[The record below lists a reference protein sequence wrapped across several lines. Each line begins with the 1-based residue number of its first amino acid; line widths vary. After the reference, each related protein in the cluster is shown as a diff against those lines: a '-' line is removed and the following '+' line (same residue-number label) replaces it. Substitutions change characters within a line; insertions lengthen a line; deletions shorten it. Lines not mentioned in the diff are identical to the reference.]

1 MFDTAFFGYSDL
13 PDCIEIEGKS
23 YVPLKAIRVKY
34 HGTHPKETPFDV
46 ENLKMICKV
55 LGINIYRPV
64 KGLYCVEKLYAK
76 FFDVLH
82 QFYYNR
88 KKELQQTKEYDFWR
102 SGRKYYNYYGDLMSW
117 GYNNRTPFDEV
128 IIDKNQISNL
138 YNNFLMCTSS

>member
-34 HGTHPKETPFDV
+34 HGTYTKKTPFDV

-64 KGLYCVEKLYAK
+64 KGLYCVEKLYAE
-76 FFDVLH
+76 FFDALYH
-82 QFYYNR
+82 FYCE
-88 KKELQQTKEYDFWR
+88 KKTELTKTKEYFLW
-102 SGRKYYNYYGDLMSW
+102 GWGTKYYNYYGDLMTCGNHYGNSFYQVLI
-117 GYNNRTPFDEV
+117 G
-128 IIDKNQISNL
+128 KNEISNL
-138 YNNFLMCTSS
+138 YDNFLRCTSF